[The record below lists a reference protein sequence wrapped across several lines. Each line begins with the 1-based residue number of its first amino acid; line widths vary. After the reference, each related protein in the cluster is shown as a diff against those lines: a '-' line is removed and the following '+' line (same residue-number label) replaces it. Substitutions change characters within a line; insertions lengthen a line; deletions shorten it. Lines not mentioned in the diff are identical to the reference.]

1 MKPHRARMAPGLRK
15 RRGTPRVH
23 QNLDYN
29 GSRHGCGQRAVLC
42 SQVEEV
48 DARAERKRWTLN
60 ARCRQQSV
68 SRQFDGVFAFVA
80 VLLAKLV
87 EQTALARFD
96 ASGVAPAPALELF
109 GSVQC
114 FFISLPSCWCL
125 FPGRQ
130 RVDCVPIPALPSV
143 SFSWRQLG
151 PSFGGIIDF
160 PSGPASC
167 YHRFV

>member
-68 SRQFDGVFAFVA
+68 SRQFGGVFAFVA

-87 EQTALARFD
+87 EQAAFAFLAATAVALAQT
-96 ASGVAPAPALELF
+96 LELF
-109 GSVQC
+109 GSIQC
-114 FFISLPSCWCL
+114 LGHVHSRVVGVFFP
-125 FPGRQ
+125 
-130 RVDCVPIPALPSV
+130 
-143 SFSWRQLG
+143 
-151 PSFGGIIDF
+151 
-160 PSGPASC
+160 
-167 YHRFV
+167 